1 MQIKDPGVTSKDD
14 FKSSRRITFGIY
26 RGIKRLSAG
35 EAGNATSQ
43 AEKFRMESVFIG
55 RNVRDKPDFLQ
66 S

>member
-1 MQIKDPGVTSKDD
+1 M
-14 FKSSRRITFGIY
+14 ITFGIY
-26 RGIKRLSAG
+26 RGIKELSTG
-35 EAGNATSQ
+35 EIGNAASQ